1 MHRAHS
7 LIHSIF
13 RDFGREEDLMLHEM
27 ASAWGGLFQP
37 PLSLHTA
44 PAFLKKGQLLI
55 NVDSAQWLQEISF
68 HTEEM
73 IKKLDSFGV
82 KDIRLRVGR
91 VRQSDPERRRK
102 GKNAAQENKSARR
115 ALSAVEKSLISDL
128 TSPVKDPELKDSIQ
142 RALKSALEAKGK
154 R

>member
-1 MHRAHS
+1 MHKAHS

-13 RDFGREEDLMLHEM
+13 RDFGREEDLRLHEM

-73 IKKLDSFGV
+73 IKRLDSFGV

-91 VRQSDPERRRK
+91 VRHADPERRK
-102 GKNAAQENKSARR
+102 GKNAAQETRSARR
-115 ALSAVEKSLISDL
+115 ALSAVEKSLISDM

-142 RALKSALEAKGK
+142 RALKSAFEAKG
-154 R
+154 RR